1 MKKIFAFL
9 LLGLTVA
16 FASCG
21 DEKTE
26 TGTDW
31 FLTPVAEVNG
41 TTVGLSCQT
50 RFGEG
55 VLENT
60 SVGFSYAAVVD
71 NKIGAFA
78 DVAGSAVDGTGVAAT
93 LTGLQPETSYVVF
106 AYAGLTPGTTY
117 EFALCADWGGQ
128 TYTSAAATFTTSSD
142 GGGGN
147 TGSAKYSGWPELP
160 VEVANSDYYY
170 AYHICPDFSVGGH
183 KARNYTVCFS
193 AENHCPLWVSAPRHA
208 CYEVKNTDRTD
219 AYGRDPKIPSNI
231 QCSSKSTGGG
241 CNKGH
246 MLGSAERLV
255 TREVNKQVFYYTNIA
270 PQYSGS
276 FNTGGGAWNNL
287 EAFVDA
293 QVCADTT
300 YIVVGTYFKPFT
312 DAYGQSC
319 SPAKISFGGRNDV
332 TRPSMFYYLIL
343 RTKSGS
349 TRKSVRDCRADELK
363 CAAFVLRH
371 NMEKGHKPQAKD
383 MMKVSDLEALT
394 GFQFFANVPNAP
406 KSSYN
411 PSDWGL

>member
-78 DVAGSAVDGTGVAAT
+78 DVAGSAVDGTGIAAT

-106 AYAGLTPGTTY
+106 AYAGLSTGRV
-117 EFALCADWGGQ
+117 Q
-128 TYTSAAATFTTSSD
+128 SAAATFTTSSD

-147 TGSAKYSGWPELP
+147 TGSAKYSGWPELVP
-160 VEVANSDYYY
+160 EDKSNSDYHY
-170 AYHICPDFSVGGH
+170 AYHLCPDLSVGGH

-193 AENHCPLWVSAPRHA
+193 AKHHCPVWVAAPRHA
-208 CYEVKNTDRTD
+208 CYEGDANRTD
-219 AYGRDPKIPSNI
+219 AYGKDPIILSSI
-231 QCSSKSTGGG
+231 QYNSKSTGGG

-246 MLGSAERLV
+246 MLGSAER
-255 TREVNKQVFYYTNIA
+255 TRSTAINKQVFYYTNIA
-270 PQYSGS
+270 PQYSSGY
-276 FNTGGGAWNNL
+276 NTGGGGWNTL
-287 EAFVDA
+287 EDWIDGK
-293 QVCADTT
+293 VCRDTT
-300 YIVVGTYFKPFT
+300 YLVIGTYFESYT
-312 DAYGQSC
+312 DGYGMSA
-319 SPAKISFGGRNDV
+319 SPKKISFGGRNDV
-332 TRPSMFYYLIL
+332 SCPTMFYIAAL
-343 RTKSGS
+343 RTKRGD
-349 TRKSVRDCRADELK
+349 TGKSVLNCSADELM
-363 CAAFVLRH
+363 CVAFVRAH
-371 NMEKGHKPQAKD
+371 NNGLKGQ
-383 MMKVSDLEALT
+383 KVTSRELMSISDLEKLT
-394 GFQFFANVPNAP
+394 GHAFFTNVPNAP

>member
-1 MKKIFAFL
+1 MQQQVYRRRLQQGTHARFGRAPRNPRGQQAGL
-9 LLGLTVA
+9 LLH
-16 FASCG
+16 
-21 DEKTE
+21 
-26 TGTDW
+26 
-31 FLTPVAEVNG
+31 
-41 TTVGLSCQT
+41 QH
-50 RFGEG
+50 R
-55 VLENT
+55 
-60 SVGFSYAAVVD
+60 
-71 NKIGAFA
+71 
-78 DVAGSAVDGTGVAAT
+78 SAVFR
-93 LTGLQPETSYVVF
+93 QF
-106 AYAGLTPGTTY
+106 
-117 EFALCADWGGQ
+117 
-128 TYTSAAATFTTSSD
+128 
-142 GGGGN
+142 
-147 TGSAKYSGWPELP
+147 
-160 VEVANSDYYY
+160 
-170 AYHICPDFSVGGH
+170 
-183 KARNYTVCFS
+183 
-193 AENHCPLWVSAPRHA
+193 
-208 CYEVKNTDRTD
+208 
-219 AYGRDPKIPSNI
+219 
-231 QCSSKSTGGG
+231 
-241 CNKGH
+241 
-246 MLGSAERLV
+246 
-255 TREVNKQVFYYTNIA
+255 
-270 PQYSGS
+270 QYR
-276 FNTGGGAWNNL
+276 GGAWNNL

>member
-78 DVAGSAVDGTGVAAT
+78 DVAGSAVTGIAAT

-106 AYAGLTPGTTY
+106 AYAGLSTGRV
-117 EFALCADWGGQ
+117 Q
-128 TYTSAAATFTTSSD
+128 SAAATFTTSSD
-142 GGGGN
+142 GGGGGN
-147 TGSAKYSGWPELP
+147 TGSAKYSGWPELVP
-160 VEVANSDYYY
+160 EDKSNSDYHY
-170 AYHICPDFSVGGH
+170 AYHLCPDLSVGGH

-193 AENHCPLWVSAPRHA
+193 AKHHCPVWVAAPRHA
-208 CYEVKNTDRTD
+208 CYEGDANRTD
-219 AYGRDPKIPSNI
+219 AYGKDPIILSSI
-231 QCSSKSTGGG
+231 QYNSKSTGGG

-246 MLGSAERLV
+246 MLGSAER
-255 TREVNKQVFYYTNIA
+255 TRSTAINKQVFYYTNIA
-270 PQYSGS
+270 PQYSSGY
-276 FNTGGGAWNNL
+276 NTGGGGWNTL
-287 EAFVDA
+287 EDWIDGK
-293 QVCADTT
+293 VCRDTT
-300 YIVVGTYFKPFT
+300 YLVIGTYFESYT
-312 DAYGQSC
+312 DGYGMSA
-319 SPAKISFGGRNDV
+319 SPKKISFGGRNDV
-332 TRPSMFYYLIL
+332 SCPTMFYIAAL
-343 RTKSGS
+343 RTKRGD
-349 TRKSVRDCRADELK
+349 TGKSVLNCSADELM
-363 CAAFVLRH
+363 CVAFVRAH
-371 NMEKGHKPQAKD
+371 NNGLKGQ
-383 MMKVSDLEALT
+383 KVTSRELMSISDLEKLT
-394 GFQFFANVPNAP
+394 GHAFFTNVPNAP

>member
-31 FLTPVAEVNG
+31 FLTPVA
-41 TTVGLSCQT
+41 
-50 RFGEG
+50 
-55 VLENT
+55 
-60 SVGFSYAAVVD
+60 
-71 NKIGAFA
+71 
-78 DVAGSAVDGTGVAAT
+78 
-93 LTGLQPETSYVVF
+93 
-106 AYAGLTPGTTY
+106 
-117 EFALCADWGGQ
+117 
-128 TYTSAAATFTTSSD
+128 
-142 GGGGN
+142 
-147 TGSAKYSGWPELP
+147 
-160 VEVANSDYYY
+160 
-170 AYHICPDFSVGGH
+170 
-183 KARNYTVCFS
+183 
-193 AENHCPLWVSAPRHA
+193 
-208 CYEVKNTDRTD
+208 
-219 AYGRDPKIPSNI
+219 
-231 QCSSKSTGGG
+231 
-241 CNKGH
+241 
-246 MLGSAERLV
+246 
-255 TREVNKQVFYYTNIA
+255 EVNKQVFYYTNIA